1 MKNRLAVATALA
13 ALAVMLLCPAD
24 ALESAQYG
32 LRLCAQ
38 VIVPSLLPFFVITT
52 LLNSLGL
59 PGFLGRRLTPVMS
72 RLFGVSG
79 AGAAAFILGVTGGY
93 PLGAAAVADMRAR
106 GDITLPEAENL
117 MGFCNNSGP
126 AFIVGA
132 AGIGVFASSGAGLLL
147 YFSHVAAAAMTG
159 VLLSK
164 RVQTSPTAPPVHI
177 RSVGLSSALPDAV
190 KKSVVSVLTV
200 CGFVVTFT
208 VLVGLL
214 DAVGIFTSLT
224 GCIAAHTG
232 LELHF
237 VRAFL
242 TGILEL
248 GSGIGAMQ
256 GLALNPYNLALCSFI
271 LSWGGISVQFQT
283 MAVLADT
290 DIKGV
295 RHMAGRLIS
304 AVISAAITLLL
315 SGLFF

>member
-1 MKNRLAVATALA
+1 M
-13 ALAVMLLCPAD
+13 
-24 ALESAQYG
+24 
-32 LRLCAQ
+32 
-38 VIVPSLLPFFVITT
+38 
-52 LLNSLGL
+52 
-59 PGFLGRRLTPVMS
+59 
-72 RLFGVSG
+72 
-79 AGAAAFILGVTGGY
+79 
-93 PLGAAAVADMRAR
+93 
-106 GDITLPEAENL
+106 
-117 MGFCNNSGP
+117 
-126 AFIVGA
+126 
-132 AGIGVFASSGAGLLL
+132 
-147 YFSHVAAAAMTG
+147 
-159 VLLSK
+159 
-164 RVQTSPTAPPVHI
+164 
-177 RSVGLSSALPDAV
+177 